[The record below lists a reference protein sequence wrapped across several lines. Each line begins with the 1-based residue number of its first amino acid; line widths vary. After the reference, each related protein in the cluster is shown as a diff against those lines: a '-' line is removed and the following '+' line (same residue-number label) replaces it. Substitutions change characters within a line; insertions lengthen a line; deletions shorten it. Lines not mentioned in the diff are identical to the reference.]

1 MMENDP
7 IESRELAPVEAPPP
21 DRLSYP
27 RPPKITE
34 LDAGS
39 DEAYSYVRAYWRM
52 LVRHAWTIVTV
63 AFVVTMLVALISFR
77 LQPVYQATARVEIEA
92 ATPEIRTL
100 SDLFEAMPADD
111 MFLQTRSTCW
121 KAITWPGKR
130 SSNCTWERIPLLLLR

>member
-7 IESRELAPVEAPPP
+7 IESRELAPVEAAPQ

-52 LVRHAWTIVTV
+52 LVRHGWTILTV

-100 SDLFEAMPADD
+100 SDLFERCLPTIC
-111 MFLQTRSTCW
+111 FCRPRSTCCR
-121 KAITWPGKR
+121 AITWPGKR
-130 SSNCTWERIPLLLLR
+130 SS